1 MSSKTNTLQKAA
13 PGGRAAAD
21 KPRFTQGWFILYK
34 HNRVHAIITAII
46 RRLRGEDMT
55 NKKVTSVVL
64 YFVIFVV
71 AMGLTVGV
79 LYVLR
84 SLKPVEVSQS
94 LQQQMP
100 RDVVDT
106 IVATPPES
114 LNELIKAQPETGE
127 LSVSARPAGAEYT
140 ILIPSQAG
148 VTFSSNQ
155 PDSVAASDTIL
166 SESDAIF
173 GNLGFTRESA
183 SSDGSTYVNGKTT
196 CQVSIQKAEL
206 AVVSYACIDTA
217 KIAEE
222 NEALENLVTLHD
234 SNASG
239 DQKIKAPT
247 QLSRVVL
254 QKDAVTGAVLYV
266 TYASSDDQSVGARY
280 IFGAIDSNWEYV
292 ADISTLNDATKSNLP
307 KESTNA
313 ISNAKWNG
321 LLVELTD
328 NTASSLSSDPSLTN
342 R

>member
-1 MSSKTNTLQKAA
+1 MA
-13 PGGRAAAD
+13 
-21 KPRFTQGWFILYK
+21 
-34 HNRVHAIITAII
+34 
-46 RRLRGEDMT
+46 
-55 NKKVTSVVL
+55 NKKVSSVVL
-64 YFVIFVV
+64 YIVIFIV

-84 SLKPVEVSQS
+84 NLKPVEVSQT

-114 LNELIKAQPETGE
+114 LTELMKTQAEAGG
-127 LSVSARPAGAEYT
+127 LRVSARPTGAEYT
-140 ILIPSQAG
+140 ILVPSQAG

-166 SESDAIF
+166 SESDTIF

-183 SSDGSTYVNGKTT
+183 SSDSSTYVNGKTT
-196 CQVSIQKAEL
+196 CQVTIQKGEL
-206 AVVSYACIDTA
+206 AVVSYACIDTV

-234 SNASG
+234 STVSG

-247 QLSRVVL
+247 QLSSVVV

-266 TYASSDDQSVGARY
+266 TYASSEDQTVSARY
-280 IFGAIDSNWEYV
+280 LFGAIDSNWEYV
-292 ADISTLNDATKSNLP
+292 ADISSANDASKSNLS
-307 KESTNA
+307 KESTTA

-328 NTASSLSSDPSLTN
+328 KTASSLSNDRSLTN